1 MLTAVQRAAA
11 SLWKATWR
19 KKHLDDGPSELAR
32 VLGLL
37 DLTAL
42 GVGSTM
48 GLGVY
53 VLAGSVSRLQAGP
66 AVVISFL
73 IAAVASVFAGLCYA
87 EFAARVPKA
96 GSAYVYAYVAVGE
109 AIAFIIGWTLIL
121 EYAIGTASMSRAVS
135 SYVDNLVGQQMS
147 TFLNGTVH
155 MDLPFLAEY
164 ADFFSLFIVVI
175 ITLLLAFGVKES
187 SYVNMLFTFVNLATV
202 VTAFITSSI
211 YAKPENWSLP
221 PEKVPAGA
229 GDGGFMP
236 FGFKGVIQG
245 AATCFFGFV
254 GFDCIATTSEETK
267 NPRRNIPLAI
277 VLSLIIICTAYCGVA
292 TSLTL
297 MWPYYDQDVDAPFTY
312 AFEQLGL
319 TAVRWVVTVGAVFA
333 LATNLLGCMF
343 PLPRILYSM
352 STDGILFRFLG
363 NVNSRTHTPVIST
376 LLSGV
381 LAGVMALLF
390 DLTQLIEMLSIGTL
404 LAYSIVAL
412 CVLVLRY
419 TAYEEVEGAG
429 KTTDIEPLELSGSN
443 VLQSIF
449 AGIWRALRALVN
461 WERASVP
468 TATSTGAAGI
478 IVAAFTALSLALCVL
493 LSRAGATLYSDPGPW
508 TAPLLALG
516 VPLVIVLL
524 LLCLQPQASVS
535 HLSFAVPCLPIIPAL
550 SVFLNTYLMMELRG
564 ETWVRFAVWMIIGLV
579 VYFSYSVRHSGER
592 KRNRPTSNGVNG
604 VNGVNGHPPAVMG
617 DANTTYK
624 HAEGLTHL

>member
-1 MLTAVQRAAA
+1 MLTALQTTAT

-53 VLAGSVSRLQAGP
+53 VLAGTVSRTQAGP

-73 IAAVASVFAGLCYA
+73 IAAIASVFAGLCYA

-135 SYVDNLVGQQMS
+135 SYVDQLAGYRVS
-147 TFLNGTVH
+147 SFLNSTVH
-155 MDLPFLAEY
+155 MDVPYMAEY
-164 ADFFSLFIVVI
+164 ADFFSLFIVAT

-187 SYVNMLFTFVNLATV
+187 SIVNMVFTFVNLATV
-202 VTAFITSSI
+202 ITAFVTSCI
-211 YAKPENWSLP
+211 YADPHNWSLSLD
-221 PEKVPAGA
+221 EIPAQFRADA
-229 GDGGFMP
+229 GTGGFMP

-292 TSLTL
+292 ASLTL
-297 MWPYYDQDVDAPFTY
+297 MWPYYSQDQDAPFSF
-312 AFEQLGL
+312 AFKELGL
-319 TAVRWVVTVGAVFA
+319 HAVSYVVTVGAVFA

-352 STDGILFRFLG
+352 STDGILFKFLG
-363 NVNSRTHTPVIST
+363 HVNARTHTPVIST
-376 LLSGV
+376 LLAGA

-390 DLTQLIEMLSIGTL
+390 DLSQLIEMLSIGTL

-419 TAYEEVEGAG
+419 TAYVEPAKTDKAVEDKQPAG
-429 KTTDIEPLELSGSN
+429 GCLA
-443 VLQSIF
+443 VC
-449 AGIWRALRALVN
+449 RALGALVN

-468 TATSTGAAGI
+468 TAVSTGAAGI
-478 IVAAFTALSLALCVL
+478 LVTAFAALALALCVL
-493 LSRAGATLYSDPGPW
+493 LGDAGASLYVEPEPW

-516 VPLVIVLL
+516 VPLIVVLV
-524 LLCLQPQASVS
+524 LLCLQPQASVQ
-535 HLSFAVPCLPIIPAL
+535 HLSFAVPCLPVIPAL
-550 SVFLNTYLMMELRG
+550 SVFLNFYLMVELRP
-564 ETWVRFAVWMIIGLV
+564 ETWVRFTVWMFLGLV

-592 KRNRPTSNGVNG
+592 PSNRAAALDLALPAPGTGAAPATDPA
-604 VNGVNGHPPAVMG
+604 PPESP
-617 DANTTYK
+617 TTYK

>member
-1 MLTAVQRAAA
+1 MLTALQRAAA

-53 VLAGSVSRLQAGP
+53 VLAGTVSRTQAGP

-73 IAAVASVFAGLCYA
+73 IAAIASVFAGLCYA

-135 SYVDNLVGQQMS
+135 SYVDKLVGNQIS
-147 TFLNGTVH
+147 AFLNGTVP
-155 MDLPFLAEY
+155 MNVPYMAEY
-164 ADFFSLFIVVI
+164 ADFFSLFIVIV

-187 SYVNMLFTFVNLATV
+187 SYVNMVFTFVNLATV
-202 VTAFITSSI
+202 ITAFITSSI
-211 YAKPENWSLP
+211 YADPHNWSLSLD
-221 PEKVPAGA
+221 EIPAKYRDAA
-229 GDGGFMP
+229 GTGGFMP

-254 GFDCIATTSEETK
+254 GFDCIATTSEETR

-277 VLSLIIICTAYCGVA
+277 VISLIIICTAYCGVA

-297 MWPYYDQDVDAPFTY
+297 MWPYYSQDSDAPFSY
-312 AFEQLGL
+312 AFQELGL
-319 TAVRWVVTVGAVFA
+319 HAVRWIVTVGAVFA

-352 STDGILFRFLG
+352 STDGILFKFLG
-363 NVNSRTHTPVIST
+363 NINRHTQTPVIST
-376 LLSGV
+376 LLAGA

-390 DLTQLIEMLSIGTL
+390 DLSQLIEMLSIGTL

-419 TAYEEVEGAG
+419 TAYVEPA
-429 KTTDIEPLELSGSN
+429 KTDKDGQPAADRFLAAT
-443 VLQSIF
+443 
-449 AGIWRALRALVN
+449 RALGALVN
-461 WERASVP
+461 WERSSVP
-468 TATSTGAAGI
+468 TAVSTGAAGI
-478 IVAAFTALSLALCVL
+478 LVAAFAALALALCVL
-493 LSRAGATLYSDPGPW
+493 LGDAGASLYGDPGPW
-508 TAPLLALG
+508 AGPLLALS
-516 VPLVIVLL
+516 VPLLIVLL
-524 LLCLQPQASVS
+524 LLCRQPQARVD
-535 HLSFAVPCLPIIPAL
+535 HLSFSVPCLPVIPAL
-550 SVFLNTYLMMELRG
+550 SVFLNFYLMVELRA
-564 ETWVRFAVWMIIGLV
+564 ETWVRFTVWMFLGLV

-592 KRNRPTSNGVNG
+592 PCNRPA
-604 VNGVNGHPPAVMG
+604 PPAG
-617 DANTTYK
+617 ANGAPPTASPAEAKAEAATTYK
-624 HAEGLTHL
+624 HAEGMTHL

>member
-1 MLTAVQRAAA
+1 MLTALQRQAA

-19 KKHLDDGPSELAR
+19 RKHLDDGPSELAR

-53 VLAGSVSRLQAGP
+53 VLAGAVSRTQAGP
-66 AVVISFL
+66 AVIISFL
-73 IAAVASVFAGLCYA
+73 IATVASVFAGLCYA

-135 SYVDNLVGQQMS
+135 TYVDNLVDLRIS
-147 TFLNGTVH
+147 SFLNETVPIRVDY
-155 MDLPFLAEY
+155 MAEY
-164 ADFFSLFIVVI
+164 ADFFSLFIVTI

-187 SYVNMLFTFVNLATV
+187 SYVNMVFTFVNLATV
-202 VTAFITSSI
+202 AVAFVTSAI
-211 YAKPENWSLP
+211 YAKTENWSLSP
-221 PEKVPAGA
+221 SDIPEQYRKDAGA
-229 GDGGFMP
+229 GGFMP

-277 VLSLIIICTAYCGVA
+277 VLSLAIICTTYCSMA

-297 MWPYYDQDVDAPFTY
+297 MWPYYSQDVDAPFTF
-312 AFEQLGL
+312 AFDKLGL
-319 TAVRWVVTVGAVFA
+319 SVVSWIVTIGAIFA
-333 LATNLLGCMF
+333 LSTNLLGCMF

-352 STDGILFRFLG
+352 SSDGILFGFLG
-363 NVNSRTHTPVIST
+363 RVNARTQTPVIST
-376 LLSGV
+376 LLAGA

-390 DLTQLIEMLSIGTL
+390 DLSQLIEMLSIGTL

-419 TAYEEVEGAG
+419 TAYEETDKDLRKAEDPQRAG
-429 KTTDIEPLELSGSN
+429 FNLG
-443 VLQSIF
+443 
-449 AGIWRALRALVN
+449 RALGALVN
-461 WERASVP
+461 ADRASVP

-478 IVAAFTALSLALCVL
+478 LVAAYLALVLALSVL
-493 LSRAGATLYSDPGPW
+493 LGEAGNTLYNDPGPW

-516 VPLVIVLL
+516 VPLIIVLL
-524 LLCLQPQASVS
+524 LLCRQPQASVS
-535 HLSFAVPCLPIIPAL
+535 NLSFAVPCLPVIPAL
-550 SVFLNTYLMMELRG
+550 SVFINTYLMVELKP
-564 ETWVRFAVWMIIGLV
+564 ETWVRFTVWMFIGLV

-592 KRNRPTSNGVNG
+592 FRPSNTTENT
-604 VNGVNGHPPAVMG
+604 NSNANGHSVTVDPA
-617 DANTTYK
+617 TTYK